1 MTAERAPAP
10 PPRRSAALR
19 VLGVVWRVARAT
31 LVLVVLLEV
40 GTRVALTLFR
50 GDSAAS
56 SAGKGALEDV
66 AYNLH
71 PFFQNART
79 PAADVVAGRDLN
91 GWIVDPPEGL
101 HDRSRLRILFL
112 GGSTTANAY
121 PSRVRAR
128 LEPVLGPVTVFNLA
142 ANWHCSLH
150 SLQKLWT
157 YAELVDPDLVVVL
170 ENVNDFLRG
179 FVGTMHSVPEYRSD
193 YSHYSAA
200 LGPWWAPASARFDG
214 RPVFFARMR
223 ENYAGYAGPGE
234 DTLGELGRVIVGE
247 SALLRLLRRSRFGKA
262 ARAPRAPEPLEPE
275 AGLRALGDFER
286 NMNALRL
293 SCRAQGRTVLFLTM
307 PFTTRARHL
316 YLLPGVFLTNDR
328 HRFLAPAGFEA
339 ALTRFNASVLALR
352 DEPHAYVLDLAPQFT
367 DPGEFEDEVHLLPA
381 ALEREAEL
389 VAHAILERALLG
401 PR

>member
-1 MTAERAPAP
+1 MTTERAPAP
-10 PPRRSAALR
+10 PPRRSAVRRAL
-19 VLGVVWRVARAT
+19 VGVWRVLRAT

-50 GDSAAS
+50 GENAAS
-56 SAGKGALEDV
+56 SGGKGPLEDV

-91 GWIVDPPEGL
+91 GWVVDPPEGL
-101 HDRSRLRILFL
+101 HDRARLRILFL

-121 PSRVRAR
+121 PSHVRAQ

-150 SLQKLWT
+150 SLQKFWT

-200 LGPWWAPASARFDG
+200 LGPWWTPASARFDG
-214 RPVFFARMR
+214 RPVFFARLR
-223 ENYAGYAGPGE
+223 ENFAGYAGPGE
-234 DTLGELGRVIVGE
+234 DSLGELGRVIVGE
-247 SALLRLLRRSRFGKA
+247 SALLRLLRRSRIGKA
-262 ARAPRAPEPLEPE
+262 ARIARVPEALEPD

-286 NMNALRL
+286 NMRALRL
-293 SCRAQGRTVLFLTM
+293 SCRAQGRPVLFLTM
-307 PFTTRARHL
+307 PFTTGARHL

-328 HRFLAPAGFEA
+328 QRYLEPAAFEA

-352 DEPHAYVLDLAPQFT
+352 DEPQAFVLDLAPQFT
-367 DPGEFEDEVHLLPA
+367 DPREFEDEVHLLPA
-381 ALEREAEL
+381 ALEREGGL
-389 VAHAILERALLG
+389 VARAILERGLLR